1 MQVPAAEA
9 PDREM
14 VRTVRVVA
22 SREKAVHREIVLDR
36 EEAREMVRTARAVVR
51 REMEEAREAD
61 LARADHRAKA
71 VRRDSARI
79 PERMM
84 TWYLHLS

>member
-1 MQVPAAEA
+1 MQVPAAED

-14 VRTVRVVA
+14 ARTVRVVV
-22 SREKAVHREIVLDR
+22 SRAKAVHRETALAR
-36 EEAREMVRTARAVVR
+36 EEAREMARTARAVAH

-84 TWYLHLS
+84 TWYLHLN